1 MRQKEKSRSLKDFL
15 RETRWI
21 YQYGIKYRG
30 SIFLYVLLGFIGVV
44 LSLGA
49 GLISKYVFDVV
60 LGHEFSKFPLV
71 ATCYVGIQ
79 IFNIAC
85 RAVSERISAKVEVKV
100 DQEIRADVYNR
111 IMETDWEAMSDFHSG
126 DLLNRVDNDV
136 SSVSSCVIGWLPN
149 FITRSLQFIGSL
161 AIIVYYDITLAALA
175 LLSAPVTVFVSRFLT
190 RRMREHNRKMREIS
204 SEVMAFNGESFQNI
218 QMIKSF
224 GLTDL
229 YTDKLQSV
237 QQKYRESKLEFNQF
251 AVYTNTMMS
260 LIGMIVSC
268 VCLGWSIYRLWGGH
282 ISYGT
287 MVLFL
292 QLSSMLGNSFQAIA
306 RLVPSLI
313 SATTAAGRV
322 MAVVCLE
329 KEKNVCVEQAEELSR
344 MDCGISVEAKGI
356 KFSYKNGR
364 EVFDKAGFVANPGEV
379 IAVVGT
385 SGEGKTTLL
394 RLLLGV
400 VYVQEGDLSVCAD
413 GRRVPV
419 SAATR
424 RLFSYV
430 PQDNTL
436 FAGTVAENLR
446 LVKPDATDEELDE
459 VLKIACAYNF
469 VHRRPEGIHTPVKEH
484 GGGFSEGQIQRL
496 SIARAMLSDAPVL
509 LLDEATSA
517 LDVETE
523 QKVIENMMAAKKNRT
538 CIVTTHRSS
547 MIQISDRV
555 YRIADGKIEQSTK

>member
-1 MRQKEKSRSLKDFL
+1 MKQKEKSRSLKDFL
-15 RETRWI
+15 REMGWI

-30 SIFLYVLLGFIGVV
+30 SIFVYILLGFLGVV
-44 LSLGA
+44 LSLAA
-49 GLISKYVFDVV
+49 GLVSKYVFDVV
-60 LGHEFSKFPLV
+60 LGRAFSKFAPV
-71 ATCYVGIQ
+71 AACYVGIQ
-79 IFNIAC
+79 VLNIVC
-85 RAVSERISAKVEVKV
+85 RAISERIAAKVEVKV

-111 IMETDWEAMSDFHSG
+111 IMETDWESMSDFHSG

-136 SSVSSCVIGWLPN
+136 SSVSSCVIGWLPT
-149 FITRSLQFIGSL
+149 FVTRSLQFVGSL
-161 AIIVYYDITLAALA
+161 VIIVYYDVTLAMLA
-175 LLSAPVTVFVSRFLT
+175 LLSAPMTMFVSRFLT
-190 RRMREHNRKMREIS
+190 RRMRKHNQKMREIS
-204 SEVMAFNGESFQNI
+204 SEVMTFNEESFRNL
-218 QMIKSF
+218 QMIKAF

-229 YTDKLQSV
+229 YGEKLRNV

-260 LIGMIVSC
+260 LMGTVVSC
-268 VCLGWSIYRLWGGH
+268 VCLGWSIYRLWGGY

-313 SATTAAGRV
+313 SATTAARRV
-322 MAVVCLE
+322 MAVVCLP
-329 KEKNVCVEQAEELSR
+329 KEKRLSESQAEELR
-344 MDCGISVEAKGI
+344 TMDHGITVEGKEI
-356 KFSYKNGR
+356 EFSYKNGR
-364 EVFDKAGFVANPGEV
+364 DVFDKADFVAKPGEV

-400 VYVQEGDLSVCAD
+400 VYIQEGELNVSTDNYK
-413 GRRVPV
+413 VPI

-424 RLFSYV
+424 ALFSYV

-446 LVKPDATDEELDE
+446 LMKPDATDEELDE
-459 VLKIACAYNF
+459 VLKIACAYHF
-469 VHRRPEGIHTPVKEH
+469 VHRRPEGLYAPVKEH

-517 LDVETE
+517 LDAETE
-523 QKVIENMMAAKKNRT
+523 QRVIENMMASKKNRT

-547 MIQISDRV
+547 MVQISDRV
-555 YRIADGKIEQSTK
+555 YQISDGKIK

>member
-237 QQKYRESKLEFNQF
+237 QHKYRESKLEFTQF

-260 LIGMIVSC
+260 LMGMVVSC

-329 KEKNVCVEQAEELSR
+329 REKNVCAEQAEELSR

-517 LDVETE
+517 WVVATE

>member
-1 MRQKEKSRSLKDFL
+1 MKQREKSRNWKEFL
-15 RETRWI
+15 REMSWI
-21 YQYGIKYRG
+21 YQYGIKYKG
-30 SIFLYVLLGFIGVV
+30 SIFVYILLGFLGVV
-44 LSLGA
+44 LSLTA
-49 GLISKYVFDVV
+49 GLVSKYVFDVV
-60 LGHEFSKFPLV
+60 LGRAFSKFAPV
-71 ATCYVGIQ
+71 AACYVGIQ
-79 IFNIAC
+79 VLNIVC
-85 RAVSERISAKVEVKV
+85 RAISERIAAKVEVKV
-100 DQEIRADVYNR
+100 DQEIRADVYNQ
-111 IMETDWEAMSDFHSG
+111 IMETDWESMSDFHSG

-149 FITRSLQFIGSL
+149 FVTRSLQFVGSL
-161 AIIVYYDITLAALA
+161 AIIVYYDVTLAMLA
-175 LLSAPVTVFVSRFLT
+175 LLSAPVTMFVSRFLT
-190 RRMREHNRKMREIS
+190 RRMRKHNQKMREIS
-204 SEVMAFNGESFQNI
+204 SEVMTFNEESFRNL
-218 QMIKSF
+218 QMIKAF

-229 YTDKLQSV
+229 YGEKLRNV

-260 LIGMIVSC
+260 LMGTVVSC
-268 VCLGWSIYRLWGGH
+268 VCLGWSIYRLWGGY

-322 MAVVCLE
+322 MTVVCLP
-329 KEKNVCVEQAEELSR
+329 KEKRLCESQAEELR
-344 MDCGISVEAKGI
+344 TMDHGITVEGKEI

-364 EVFDKAGFVANPGEV
+364 DVFDKADFVAKPGEV

-400 VYVQEGDLSVCAD
+400 VYIQD
-413 GRRVPV
+413 GELNVSTDNYKVPI

-424 RLFSYV
+424 ALFSYV

-459 VLKIACAYNF
+459 VLKIACAYHF
-469 VHRRPEGIHTPVKEH
+469 VHRRPEGLYAPVKEH

-517 LDVETE
+517 LDAETE
-523 QKVIENMMAAKKNRT
+523 QKVIENIMAVKKNRT

-547 MIQISDRV
+547 MMQISDRV
-555 YRIADGKIEQSTK
+555 YRIADGKIKQV

>member
-1 MRQKEKSRSLKDFL
+1 MTQREKSRSLQDFL
-15 RETRWI
+15 QEMKWI
-21 YQYGIKYRG
+21 YQYGIKYSG
-30 SIFLYVLLGFIGVV
+30 SILLYILLGFVGVI

-49 GLISKYVFDVV
+49 GLVSKYVFDVV
-60 LGHEFSKFPLV
+60 LGHEISKFVMV
-71 ATCYVGIQ
+71 AVWYVGIQ
-79 IFNIAC
+79 LLNITC
-85 RAVSERISAKVEVKV
+85 RAISERISAKVEVRV

-111 IMETDWEAMSDFHSG
+111 IMETDWESMSEFHSG

-149 FITRSLQFIGSL
+149 FVTRSLQFVGSL
-161 AIIVYYDITLAALA
+161 AIILYYDITLAALA
-175 LLSAPVTVFVSRFLT
+175 LLSAPLTLFVSRFLT
-190 RRMREHNRKMREIS
+190 RRMREHNRKMREMS
-204 SEVMAFNGESFQNI
+204 SEVMAFSGESFQNI
-218 QMIKSF
+218 QMIKAF
-224 GLTDL
+224 GLTEL
-229 YTDKLQSV
+229 YSSKLENV
-237 QQKYRESKLEFNQF
+237 QQKYRDSKLEFNQF

-260 LIGMIVSC
+260 LMGTVVSC

-292 QLSSMLGNSFQAIA
+292 QLSSMLSNSFQAIA

-322 MAVVCLE
+322 MAVVCLP
-329 KEKNVCVEQAEELSR
+329 KEKCVCETQVEELRAS
-344 MDCGISVEAKGI
+344 DCGLSIEAKEI

-364 EVFDKAGFVANPGEV
+364 DVFDKADFVANPGEV

-400 VYVQEGDLSVCAD
+400 VYIQDGELNVCGD
-413 GRRVPV
+413 GHRVPV

-424 RLFSYV
+424 HLFSYV

-446 LVKPDATDEELDE
+446 LVKPDATEEELDE

-469 VHRRPEGIHTPVKEH
+469 VHRRPEGLHAPVKEH
-484 GGGFSEGQIQRL
+484 GGGFSEGQLQRL

-517 LDVETE
+517 LDAETE

-538 CIVTTHRSS
+538 CIVTTHRAS
-547 MIQISDRV
+547 MRQISDRV
-555 YRIADGKIEQSTK
+555 YRIVDGRIEQCTK

>member
-1 MRQKEKSRSLKDFL
+1 MKQKEKSRNLKDFL
-15 RETRWI
+15 REMGWI

-49 GLISKYVFDVV
+49 GLISKYIFDVV
-60 LGHEFSKFPLV
+60 LGYEFSKFPLV
-71 ATCYVGIQ
+71 AICYVGIQ
-79 IFNIAC
+79 IFNIVC

-149 FITRSLQFIGSL
+149 FVTRSLQFVGSL
-161 AIIVYYDITLAALA
+161 AIIVYYDVTLAALA
-175 LLSAPVTVFVSRFLT
+175 LLSAPVTMFVSRFLT

-204 SEVMAFNGESFQNI
+204 SEVMAFNGESFQNL
-218 QMIKSF
+218 QMIKAF

-260 LIGMIVSC
+260 LMGMVVSC

-329 KEKNVCVEQAEELSR
+329 REKNVCAEQAEELSR

-413 GRRVPV
+413 GRMVPV

>member
-1 MRQKEKSRSLKDFL
+1 MKQREKSRNWKEFL
-15 RETRWI
+15 REMSWI
-21 YQYGIKYRG
+21 YQYGIKYKG
-30 SIFLYVLLGFIGVV
+30 SIFVYILLGFIGVV
-44 LSLGA
+44 LSLAA
-49 GLISKYVFDVV
+49 GLVSKYVFDVV
-60 LGHEFSKFPLV
+60 LGRAFSKFAPV
-71 ATCYVGIQ
+71 AACYVGIQ
-79 IFNIAC
+79 VLNIVC
-85 RAVSERISAKVEVKV
+85 RAISERIAAKVEVKV
-100 DQEIRADVYNR
+100 DQEIRADVYNQ
-111 IMETDWEAMSDFHSG
+111 IMETDWESMSDFHSG

-149 FITRSLQFIGSL
+149 FVTRSLQFVGSL
-161 AIIVYYDITLAALA
+161 AIIVYYDVTLAMLA
-175 LLSAPVTVFVSRFLT
+175 LLSAPVTMFVSRFLT
-190 RRMREHNRKMREIS
+190 RRMRKHNQKMREIS
-204 SEVMAFNGESFQNI
+204 SEVMTFNEESFRNL
-218 QMIKSF
+218 QMIKAF

-229 YTDKLQSV
+229 YGEKLRNV

-260 LIGMIVSC
+260 LMGTVVSC
-268 VCLGWSIYRLWGGH
+268 VCLGWSIYRLWGGY

-322 MAVVCLE
+322 MAVVCLP
-329 KEKNVCVEQAEELSR
+329 KEKRLCESQAEELR
-344 MDCGISVEAKGI
+344 TMDHGITVEGKEI

-364 EVFDKAGFVANPGEV
+364 DVFDKAEFVAKPGEV

-400 VYVQEGDLSVCAD
+400 VYIQD
-413 GRRVPV
+413 GELNVSTDNYKVPI

-424 RLFSYV
+424 ALFSYV

-459 VLKIACAYNF
+459 VLKIACAYHF
-469 VHRRPEGIHTPVKEH
+469 VHRRPEGLYAPVKEH

-517 LDVETE
+517 LDAETE
-523 QKVIENMMAAKKNRT
+523 QKVIENIMAVKKNRT

-547 MIQISDRV
+547 MMQISDRV
-555 YRIADGKIEQSTK
+555 YRIADGKIKQV

>member
-1 MRQKEKSRSLKDFL
+1 MEQREKSRNWKEFL
-15 RETRWI
+15 REMGWI
-21 YQYGIKYRG
+21 YQYGIKYRR
-30 SIFLYVLLGFIGVV
+30 SIFVYILLGFVGVV
-44 LSLGA
+44 LSLAA

-60 LGHEFSKFPLV
+60 LGRAFSKFAVV
-71 ATCYVGIQ
+71 AACYVGIQ
-79 IFNIAC
+79 VLNIAC
-85 RAVSERISAKVEVKV
+85 RAVSERIAAKVEVRV

-111 IMETDWEAMSDFHSG
+111 IMETDWESMSDFHSG

-149 FITRSLQFIGSL
+149 FVTRSLQFAGSL
-161 AIIVYYDITLAALA
+161 AIIVYYDVTLAALA
-175 LLSAPVTVFVSRFLT
+175 LLSAPVTLFVSRFLT
-190 RRMREHNRKMREIS
+190 RRMRKYNRKMREIS
-204 SEVMAFNGESFQNI
+204 SEVMTFNEESFRNI

-224 GLTDL
+224 GLTNL
-229 YTDKLQSV
+229 YGEKLRNV

-260 LIGMIVSC
+260 LIGMVVSC
-268 VCLGWSIYRLWGGH
+268 VCLGWSIYRLWGGY

-322 MAVVCLE
+322 MAVVCLP
-329 KEKNVCVEQAEELSR
+329 KEKCLCEKDAEELVV
-344 MDCGISVEAKGI
+344 MNHGITIEGKEI

-364 EVFDKAGFVANPGEV
+364 DVFEHADFVAKPGEV

-400 VYVQEGDLSVCAD
+400 VYIQEGELNVCTD
-413 GRRVPV
+413 NCKVPV

-424 RLFSYV
+424 NLFSYV

-459 VLKIACAYNF
+459 VLRIACAYHF
-469 VHRRPEGIHTPVKEH
+469 VYKRPEGLHAPVKEH
-484 GGGFSEGQIQRL
+484 GGGFSEGQLQRL

-517 LDVETE
+517 LDAETE
-523 QKVIENMMAAKKNRT
+523 QKVIQNMMASKKNRT

-547 MIQISDRV
+547 MVQISDRV
-555 YRIADGKIEQSTK
+555 YQIAEGKIKHVTK

>member
-1 MRQKEKSRSLKDFL
+1 MRRSEKSRNMKEFL
-15 RETRWI
+15 QEMGWI

-30 SIFLYVLLGFIGVV
+30 GIFIYILFGFAGVV
-44 LSLGA
+44 LSLAA
-49 GLISKYVFDVV
+49 GLVSKYVFDVA
-60 LGHEFSKFPLV
+60 LGRTFSKIISV
-71 ATCYVGIQ
+71 AVCYVGIQ
-79 IFNIAC
+79 VLNIVC
-85 RAVSERISAKVEVKV
+85 RAVSERVAAKVEVKV
-100 DQEIRADVYNR
+100 DQEIRADVYDQ
-111 IMETDWEAMSDFHSG
+111 IMKTDWESMSDFHSG

-136 SSVSSCVIGWLPN
+136 SSVSACVIGWLPN
-149 FITRSLQFIGSL
+149 FVTRSLQFIGSL
-161 AIIVYYDITLAALA
+161 TIIVYYDVTLAALA
-175 LLSAPVTVFVSRFLT
+175 LLSAPVTLFVSRFLT
-190 RRMREHNRKMREIS
+190 RKMRKYNRKMREIS
-204 SEVMAFNGESFQNI
+204 SEVMAFNEESFRNV
-218 QMIKSF
+218 QMIKAF

-229 YTDKLQSV
+229 YSEKLRNV

-260 LIGMIVSC
+260 LMGTIVSC

-322 MAVVCLE
+322 MAVVCLP
-329 KEKNVCVEQAEELSR
+329 KEKRECVEQARELAQ
-344 MDCGISVEAKGI
+344 MDCGISVEAKHI
-356 KFSYKNGR
+356 VFTYKNGR
-364 EVFDKAGFVANPGEV
+364 EVFDKADFTANPGEV

-400 VYVQEGDLSVCAD
+400 VYIQEGELNVCSAN
-413 GRRVPV
+413 RKIPI

-424 RLFSYV
+424 QLFSYV

-446 LVKPDATDEELDE
+446 LVKPNATDEELDE
-459 VLKIACAYNF
+459 VLKIACAYRF
-469 VHRRPEGIHTPVKEH
+469 VYRRPEGLYAPVKEH

-517 LDVETE
+517 LDAETE
-523 QKVIENMMAAKKNRT
+523 QKVIENIMAAKKNRT

-547 MIQISDRV
+547 MMQISDRV
-555 YRIADGKIEQSTK
+555 YRITDGKITQV

>member
-1 MRQKEKSRSLKDFL
+1 MTEREKSRSLQDFL
-15 RETRWI
+15 QEMKWI
-21 YQYGIKYRG
+21 YQYGIKYSG
-30 SIFLYVLLGFIGVV
+30 SIFLYILLGFVGVI

-49 GLISKYVFDVV
+49 GLVSKYVFDVV
-60 LGHEFSKFPLV
+60 LGHEISKFVMV
-71 ATCYVGIQ
+71 AVWYVGIQ
-79 IFNIAC
+79 LLNITC
-85 RAVSERISAKVEVKV
+85 RAISERISAKVEVKV

-111 IMETDWEAMSDFHSG
+111 IMETDWESMSEFHSG

-149 FITRSLQFIGSL
+149 FVTRSLQFVGSL
-161 AIIVYYDITLAALA
+161 AIILYYDITLAALA
-175 LLSAPVTVFVSRFLT
+175 LLSAPITLFVSRFLT

-204 SEVMAFNGESFQNI
+204 SEVMAFSGESFQNI
-218 QMIKSF
+218 QMIKAF

-229 YTDKLQSV
+229 YSSKLENV
-237 QQKYRESKLEFNQF
+237 QQKYRDSKLEFNQF
-251 AVYTNTMMS
+251 AVYTNTVMS
-260 LIGMIVSC
+260 IMGTVVSC

-292 QLSSMLGNSFQAIA
+292 QLSSMLSNSFQAIA

-322 MAVVCLE
+322 MAVVCLP
-329 KEKNVCVEQAEELSR
+329 KEKCVCESQVDELRNS
-344 MDCGISVEAKGI
+344 DCGISIEAKEI

-364 EVFDKAGFVANPGEV
+364 DVFDKADFVANPGEI

-400 VYVQEGDLSVCAD
+400 VYKQEGELNVCGDGKSV
-413 GRRVPV
+413 PI

-424 RLFSYV
+424 HLFSYV

-446 LVKPDATDEELDE
+446 LVKPDATEEELDE

-469 VHRRPEGIHTPVKEH
+469 VHRRPEGLHAPVKEH
-484 GGGFSEGQIQRL
+484 GGGFSEGQLQRL

-517 LDVETE
+517 LDAETE

-538 CIVTTHRSS
+538 CIVTTHRAS
-547 MIQISDRV
+547 MRQISDRV
-555 YRIADGKIEQSTK
+555 YRIADGRIEQCTK

>member
-161 AIIVYYDITLAALA
+161 TIIVYYDITLAALA

-446 LVKPDATDEELDE
+446 LVKPDATDEEIDE
-459 VLKIACAYNF
+459 VLKIACAYHF